1 MTFSRALLTA
11 TGRYAILAAAAGALA
26 GQAAAERPLSL
37 SFQDRQDYSRIVM
50 KWADGDEVAPA
61 VSASIV
67 DQVLILSFPEQ
78 IAANLE
84 SLAEGL
90 PKWAN
95 ISRLDPDGRTIRVGL
110 LKNGRVHVSQSADL
124 TAIDLLAEE
133 SETDPPDVVSPLI
146 ARRAREAEAARLAA
160 IPPPPPTVEL
170 DVRGSHNDRSSR
182 VAFYWPEAVTF
193 KTVSE
198 KPGET
203 RLLFSRRAHTD
214 TAYLTVDPPENLTG
228 FSGENTDKGYLVTIK
243 SKDEMP
249 IRAFASGNVTTVDI
263 SPAGAA
269 DPETAMRAQLA
280 EAGVTQSRAIPT
292 VQVEAE
298 ELPDPVKPPAANT
311 ARTAAAPSSVIPPP
325 ISAGK
330 PTLLTPAGITSI
342 GDDEAE
348 TESKEAADVAPAIGG
363 ADRVTV
369 MAPVWTDPAPPS
381 GVTDV
386 RVRPL
391 TSGVEL
397 IVTFPQAAPAAIF
410 SGNGAIWA
418 VFAANTDLL
427 VDPANLPAGVHVKSL
442 RATNASYLRI
452 EAPDAFTVSA
462 QAQGPSWTIRLAPT
476 AMRPERFLK
485 TERRP
490 GEGGRT
496 RIESLVSG
504 AAGIIWLED
513 PLTGEEMAAV
523 VAYGPA
529 ASLPTSFETV
539 EAAAPATAHGL
550 VFVPRA
556 DNVAVSLEGERA
568 VATISNRSQSEAAL
582 RIASAAVEP
591 PVVNPAF
598 IDFASWGGLAGEDW
612 FTKREELE
620 AAANQA
626 NPDTLKGSEAMMD
639 LARFY
644 LGHDMALE
652 ALGILDIA
660 AAHRPDTEL
669 DARFLGM
676 TGAANFL
683 AHRLA
688 PAEAA
693 LSKGQ
698 LRGDPSAALWRGAIA
713 AERGDWE
720 RAADFFRAAGNQA
733 FAYTPDKAARFAAY
747 FAEAAFHANDF
758 ETARREA
765 ELAVEGGVG
774 ADAEHGKLVLAK
786 LSAMIDGPEAGY
798 RQFEKLAGEATEAVA
813 VRAELGRLELAVDA
827 GRMSATEAASQLESL
842 RFRWRGDDVEM
853 RTVGILA
860 DQYMKVGRFREALL
874 LAKSTALRD
883 ANAQGARELRI
894 KLSNYFRQLF
904 LEGQANRLDPIQALA
919 LFYEFS
925 ELTPIGA
932 DGDQM
937 IRKLAQRLVAFDLL
951 EPAAQLLQHQVDNRM
966 RGTGKAALAVDLAT
980 IYLLDRRPDRAL
992 VAINST
998 RQPSIPSELA
1008 YERRKLEAAAY
1019 RDLGRYD
1026 HVIELMEP
1034 LDQPDAKAL
1043 LADAYLRKRDWS
1055 RAANTYLAMLP
1066 PPGEAGPEDVEFAYK
1081 GAIAARMAKA
1091 PDMLTRFRSYA
1102 PLFKGHAN
1110 EASFDLISAQVD
1122 VEGAAISEAV
1132 RGLADAQ
1139 TVDAFAAAMKAR
1151 FEADRQSGAGGS
1163 R

>member
-1 MTFSRALLTA
+1 MTFARALFSA
-11 TGRYAILAAAAGALA
+11 SGRYALLAAASGALA

-37 SFQDRQDYSRIVM
+37 SFQDQQNYSRIVM
-50 KWADGDEVAPA
+50 KWADGDETAPA

-67 DQVLILSFPEQ
+67 EQVLILSFPEQ
-78 IAANLE
+78 VAANLDA
-84 SLAEGL
+84 LAEGL

-95 ISRLDPDGRTIRVGL
+95 ISRIDADGRTIRVGL
-110 LKNGRVHVSQSADL
+110 LKSGRLHVSQSADL

-133 SETDPPDVVSPLI
+133 NDTDPPDVVSPLI
-146 ARRAREAEAARLAA
+146 ARRAREAEAARRAA
-160 IPPPPPTVEL
+160 IPPPPPEVAL
-170 DVRGSHNDRSSR
+170 DIRGSHNDRSSR
-182 VAFYWPEAVTF
+182 IAFYWPETVTF
-193 KTVSE
+193 QKVAE

-203 RLLFSRRAHTD
+203 RLLFSRRARTD
-214 TAYLTVDPPENLTG
+214 TAYLTIEPPENVAG
-228 FSGENTDKGYLVTIK
+228 FSGENTDKGYLVTIR
-243 SKDEMP
+243 SKDQMP
-249 IRAFASGNVTTVDI
+249 IKAFASGQVVTVDI

-269 DPETAMRAQLA
+269 DPQTAMRAQLA
-280 EAGVTQSRAIPT
+280 EAGITQQRAIPT
-292 VQVEAE
+292 VEVETE
-298 ELPDPVKPPAANT
+298 ELPAPARTPPATKAPAEVKPSN
-311 ARTAAAPSSVIPPP
+311 AAAPP
-325 ISAGK
+325 IASGK
-330 PTLLTPAGITSI
+330 PTLLTPAAITSN
-342 GDDEAE
+342 DEESAEAKPNLASDEA
-348 TESKEAADVAPAIGG
+348 AMIGG
-363 ADRVTV
+363 AERITR
-369 MAPVWTDPAPPS
+369 MTTAWTDPAPSS

-397 IVTFPQAAPAAIF
+397 IVTFPQAAPAAVF
-410 SGNGAIWA
+410 TGNGASWA
-418 VFAANTDLL
+418 IFGANTDLL

-442 RATNASYLRI
+442 RATNTSYLRI
-452 EAPDAFTVSA
+452 EAPDTFTVSA
-462 QAQGPSWTIRLAPT
+462 QAQGPTWTIRLAPT
-476 AMRPERFLK
+476 AIRPDRFLK

-496 RIESLVSG
+496 RIESLVAG
-504 AAGIIWLED
+504 AAGIVWLED
-513 PLTGEEMAAV
+513 PLTGEEMAAI
-523 VAYGPA
+523 VAYGPS

-568 VATISNRSQSEAAL
+568 VATISNRSQSEAAM
-582 RIASAAVEP
+582 RMANATVAP

-612 FTKREELE
+612 FTKREQLE
-620 AAANQA
+620 AAANEA
-626 NPDTLKGSEAMMD
+626 DPDTVKGSEALLD

-652 ALGILDIA
+652 ALGILEIA
-660 AAHRPDTEL
+660 AAHRPDIEL
-669 DARFLGM
+669 DARYLGM
-676 TGAANFL
+676 TGAASFL
-683 AHRLA
+683 AHRLE

-693 LSKGQ
+693 LSKGP
-698 LRGDPSAALWRGAIA
+698 LRGDASAAIWRGAVA

-733 FAYTPDKAARFAAY
+733 FAYTPEKAARFAAY

-765 ELAVEGGVG
+765 ELAVEAGVG
-774 ADAEHGKLVLAK
+774 ADAEQGKLVLAK

-798 RQFEKLAGEATEAVA
+798 LQFEKLADEAAEAVA
-813 VRAELGRLELAVDA
+813 VRAELGRLELAVEA
-827 GRMSATEAASQLESL
+827 GRMSATEAASELESL

-883 ANAQGARELRI
+883 ASAQGARELRI

-904 LEGQANRLDPIQALA
+904 LEGHANRLDPIQALA

-925 ELTPIGA
+925 ELTPVGA

-1034 LDQPDAKAL
+1034 LDQPDARAL
-1043 LADAYLRKRDWS
+1043 LADAYLRKRDWT

-1066 PPGEAGPEDVEFAYK
+1066 PPGEAGPSNIEFAYK

-1091 PDMLTRFRSYA
+1091 PDLLARFRSYA
-1102 PLFKGHAN
+1102 GLFEGHAN
-1110 EASFDLISAQVD
+1110 QASFDLISAQVD